1 MPRYY
6 DWDEEFDNTFELD
19 DTVEQ
24 RIRDLV
30 EETGFDATL
39 PNDWMFREIGI

>member
-1 MPRYY
+1 MPQY
-6 DWDEEFDNTFELD
+6 DDWHEEFDDTFELD

-30 EETGFDATL
+30 KEAGFDATL
-39 PNDWMFREIGI
+39 PNDWTFRDLGI